1 MIDFHTHIY
10 PDSLAP
16 RAITATTL
24 CWPFETDAGL
34 EGQLRLMD
42 RYGLRKCAALCFGN
56 RPEEQEKVNQFAIA
70 INSDRVFA
78 FGSVHPHA
86 PDAVE
91 QIDRLY
97 EAGIR
102 GVKFQPIR
110 QHFSLEEE
118 ACRPVF
124 KHIGELGMLTVFH
137 CGVDMRGDGFDVL
150 PASVQ
155 RCIDFFD
162 GAPVICAHMGGMF
175 VNPAELERLYPLP
188 VYVDT
193 ALSARHLGQ
202 YQFDRIAERF
212 GPARILFGTDMPWA
226 SMRREMMYIEHAPFS
241 DEEKERIFDTN
252 AERLMASVKCKNAWI

>member
-1 MIDFHTHIY
+1 
-10 PDSLAP
+10 
-16 RAITATTL
+16 
-24 CWPFETDAGL
+24 
-34 EGQLRLMD
+34 
-42 RYGLRKCAALCFGN
+42 
-56 RPEEQEKVNQFAIA
+56 
-70 INSDRVFA
+70 
-78 FGSVHPHA
+78 
-86 PDAVE
+86 
-91 QIDRLY
+91 
-97 EAGIR
+97 
-102 GVKFQPIR
+102 
-110 QHFSLEEE
+110 
-118 ACRPVF
+118 
-124 KHIGELGMLTVFH
+124 MLTVFH

-241 DEEKERIFDTN
+241 DEEKELIFDTN